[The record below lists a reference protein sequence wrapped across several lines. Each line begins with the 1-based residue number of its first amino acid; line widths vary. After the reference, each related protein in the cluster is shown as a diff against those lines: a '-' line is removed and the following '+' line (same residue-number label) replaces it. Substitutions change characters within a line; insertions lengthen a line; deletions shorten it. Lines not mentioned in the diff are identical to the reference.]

1 MVSGN
6 KNRNKKEAHNIVGS
20 TITFSQKQ
28 PEKSGLFKR
37 FLDWLSKGANEANMG
52 GGSCPT

>member
-1 MVSGN
+1 MVSKSN
-6 KNRNKKEAHNIVGS
+6 NRNKKMTHNAVGS

-28 PEKSGLFKR
+28 PEKSGLLKR